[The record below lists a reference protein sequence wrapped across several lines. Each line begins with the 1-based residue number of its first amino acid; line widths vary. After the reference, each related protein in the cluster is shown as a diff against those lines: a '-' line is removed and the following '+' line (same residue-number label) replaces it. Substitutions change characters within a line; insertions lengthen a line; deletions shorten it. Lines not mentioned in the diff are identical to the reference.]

1 MIKKQG
7 EEMTQIPK
15 KNLVMISIENRK
27 IVFFIVIL
35 IIIAGIYNYYF
46 LPKQEDP
53 DITVPVA
60 VITVVY
66 PGASPEN
73 VEKLITRKI
82 EDEVVSLPGF
92 DTVSSHSRNSAAII
106 VVWLEQ
112 EADTEI
118 AWRKLR
124 DRMQDIK
131 PELPGEV
138 ENIEIDTNL
147 DETAGVIL
155 GISGETHTYE
165 ELEYYAEIIENDLR
179 SIDGISRIALSGIQ
193 NKEIVVAADIEKLR
207 FYDISL
213 NDIVNIIKSQNI
225 EIPSGE
231 IKKDDYRISINTK
244 GTYTSLEDIG
254 NTVVYIS
261 MDSGGAVTLKDIAS
275 ISYRLEE
282 GNEKV
287 TVNSKEAILVSSYF
301 KKDKNIIL
309 IGKDVNSIIENSR
322 KSIPDTVKIEKILFQ
337 PEDVKKSINT
347 FGINLIYGI
356 IFVIIVV
363 LTGMGIRN
371 AVIISVAIPVS
382 IFITLNTMNI
392 VDLKFHQISIAGF
405 IVALGMLVDNAIVIS
420 DSIQVK
426 LDTGMN
432 RMESCTE
439 GVREVAVPVLTS
451 TLTTIGAFLPLLVLP
466 GVAGE
471 YVKGIPLVVIIA
483 LLASY
488 ILAIFLTPVMAYLFF
503 RKRKISK
510 KRAKIRVFFAL
521 LLRQAMRKKAITILS
536 LFTITAIS
544 VYLATNLGLQFFPK
558 TDKNIVYINI
568 KTERSSNINTTK
580 AFTDIIE
587 GILKEQKEITE
598 YATNIGN
605 GLPKFYTTVPVP
617 VKNESTAQMRLI
629 LDLKKG
635 GRFSNNS
642 DFVSYLQHELN
653 SRLTGG
659 TAIIKELELAE
670 PIGSPVRI
678 ILKSDS
684 LDKLYTAKEKAKRIL
699 RDIKGAINVD
709 DDFSN
714 KIYEYSVIVDI
725 EKAAFFGITN
735 YDVQNEV
742 SIALKGRETDIFRDK
757 GKEYTIIVKGNI
769 NEVKQIENMAIKS
782 SYTGNKIILK
792 EIAQIRLE
800 SSIPSIEKED
810 RELAVTVSSDV
821 KPGFSAVFVQDA
833 FKEKLEK
840 EIFDG
845 VTYTFDGEKEKI
857 MKHFSNIGTSA
868 IIAIFLIYG
877 ILLIQFRSYR
887 QPLIILVT
895 VPLSAIGSIIG
906 LYITGLPL
914 SFMSLL
920 GIVSLVGIVVNNA
933 IVLIDYINLKRKE
946 GMRVKHAC
954 IEASDKRFR
963 PIILSTVTTV
973 IGLIPLALSKSPLT
987 VPMAIAL
994 MSGLIVSTL
1003 LTLIIIP
1010 TVYYYFNK
1018 N

>member
-118 AWRKLR
+118 VWRKLR

-193 NKEIVVAADIEKLR
+193 NKEIVVEADIEKLR

-322 KSIPDTVKIEKILFQ
+322 KSIPDTVKIEKFYF
-337 PEDVKKSINT
+337 S
-347 FGINLIYGI
+347 
-356 IFVIIVV
+356 
-363 LTGMGIRN
+363 R
-371 AVIISVAIPVS
+371 
-382 IFITLNTMNI
+382 
-392 VDLKFHQISIAGF
+392 
-405 IVALGMLVDNAIVIS
+405 
-420 DSIQVK
+420 
-426 LDTGMN
+426 
-432 RMESCTE
+432 RM
-439 GVREVAVPVLTS
+439 
-451 TLTTIGAFLPLLVLP
+451 
-466 GVAGE
+466 
-471 YVKGIPLVVIIA
+471 
-483 LLASY
+483 
-488 ILAIFLTPVMAYLFF
+488 
-503 RKRKISK
+503 SK
-510 KRAKIRVFFAL
+510 N
-521 LLRQAMRKKAITILS
+521 Q
-536 LFTITAIS
+536 
-544 VYLATNLGLQFFPK
+544 
-558 TDKNIVYINI
+558 
-568 KTERSSNINTTK
+568 
-580 AFTDIIE
+580 
-587 GILKEQKEITE
+587 
-598 YATNIGN
+598 
-605 GLPKFYTTVPVP
+605 
-617 VKNESTAQMRLI
+617 
-629 LDLKKG
+629 
-635 GRFSNNS
+635 
-642 DFVSYLQHELN
+642 
-653 SRLTGG
+653 
-659 TAIIKELELAE
+659 
-670 PIGSPVRI
+670 
-678 ILKSDS
+678 
-684 LDKLYTAKEKAKRIL
+684 
-699 RDIKGAINVD
+699 
-709 DDFSN
+709 
-714 KIYEYSVIVDI
+714 
-725 EKAAFFGITN
+725 
-735 YDVQNEV
+735 
-742 SIALKGRETDIFRDK
+742 
-757 GKEYTIIVKGNI
+757 
-769 NEVKQIENMAIKS
+769 
-782 SYTGNKIILK
+782 
-792 EIAQIRLE
+792 
-800 SSIPSIEKED
+800 
-810 RELAVTVSSDV
+810 
-821 KPGFSAVFVQDA
+821 
-833 FKEKLEK
+833 
-840 EIFDG
+840 
-845 VTYTFDGEKEKI
+845 
-857 MKHFSNIGTSA
+857 
-868 IIAIFLIYG
+868 
-877 ILLIQFRSYR
+877 
-887 QPLIILVT
+887 
-895 VPLSAIGSIIG
+895 
-906 LYITGLPL
+906 
-914 SFMSLL
+914 
-920 GIVSLVGIVVNNA
+920 
-933 IVLIDYINLKRKE
+933 
-946 GMRVKHAC
+946 
-954 IEASDKRFR
+954 
-963 PIILSTVTTV
+963 
-973 IGLIPLALSKSPLT
+973 
-987 VPMAIAL
+987 
-994 MSGLIVSTL
+994 
-1003 LTLIIIP
+1003 
-1010 TVYYYFNK
+1010 
-1018 N
+1018 